1 MLPAVRVLV
10 AGASGLIGKEIV
22 LALKQRGHWVRTLSR
37 DPERAKALAGQA
49 DEVVVADATEPGAL
63 RGPSQDVEVVISAL
77 GAAVSPSA
85 RGSRSFAE
93 VDAAA
98 NLALLEEAKRAGVRR
113 FVYVGVYTSERYA
126 STAYVAAHTQVE
138 MAIKGSGLEY
148 GFVRPTGVFGAFV
161 ELLEMAKKGPLPAIG
176 GGAALT
182 NPVHEADV
190 AAAVVDA
197 AIGPGN
203 VEVDI
208 GGPDELSRRAIA
220 ELAFRALGRR
230 PRILAM
236 PAWLM
241 GAVAAVY
248 GLFNRRVG
256 EFLRFIILASTHS
269 CVAPKLGKH
278 RLEAYFAER
287 A

>member
-1 MLPAVRVLV
+1 MRFLV

-37 DPERAKALAGQA
+37 DPERAKALAGQV
-49 DEVVVADATEPGAL
+49 DEVLVADATLPGAL
-63 RGPSQDVEVVISAL
+63 TESARDIEVVVSAL
-77 GAAVSPSA
+77 GAAVSPTA

-98 NLALLEEAKRAGVRR
+98 NLALLAEAKRAGVRR
-113 FVYVGVYTSERYA
+113 FVYVGVYTSESYA
-126 STAYVAAHTQVE
+126 QTAYVAAHTQVE
-138 MAIKGSGLEY
+138 AAIKASGLSY

-161 ELLEMAKKGPLPAIG
+161 ELLDQAKKGPLPAIG

-190 AAAVVDA
+190 AAAVVEA
-197 AIGPGN
+197 ALAAGD

-208 GGPDELSRRAIA
+208 GGPEELSRRAIA
-220 ELAFRALGRR
+220 ELAFTAQGRR
-230 PRILAM
+230 PRILSL
-236 PAWLM
+236 PSWLM
-241 GAVAAVY
+241 GVVAAVY
-248 GLFNRRVG
+248 GLLNRRVG

-269 CVAPKLGKH
+269 CVAPKLGQR
-278 RLEAYFAER
+278 RLADYFAGR
-287 A
+287 

>member
-1 MLPAVRVLV
+1 MRFLV

-37 DPERAKALAGQA
+37 DPERAKALAGQV
-49 DEVVVADATEPGAL
+49 DEVLVADATLPGAL
-63 RGPSQDVEVVISAL
+63 AESARDIEVVVSAL
-77 GAAVSPSA
+77 GAAVSPTA

-98 NLALLEEAKRAGVRR
+98 NLALLAEAKRAGVRR
-113 FVYVGVYTSERYA
+113 FVYVGVYTSESYA
-126 STAYVAAHTQVE
+126 ETAYVAAHTQVE
-138 MAIKGSGLEY
+138 AAIKASGLGY

-161 ELLEMAKKGPLPAIG
+161 ELLDLAKKGPLPAIG

-190 AAAVVDA
+190 AAAVVEA
-197 AIGPGN
+197 ALAAGD

-208 GGPDELSRRAIA
+208 GGPEELSRRAIA
-220 ELAFRALGRR
+220 ELAFTAQGRR
-230 PRILAM
+230 PRILSL
-236 PAWLM
+236 PSWLM
-241 GAVAAVY
+241 GVVAAVY
-248 GLFNRRVG
+248 GLLNRRVG

-269 CVAPKLGKH
+269 CVAPKLGQR
-278 RLEAYFAER
+278 RLADYFAGR
-287 A
+287 